1 MHVTHSIDELEHD
14 ALLLGELCLIG
25 VGLGAIDLEDEVEA
39 RDLLLDQ
46 APLVDPPRPLEKQ
59 RVRTDRHE
67 RVLVIGRDIRLEV
80 ERALGPREE
89 EIHRLL
95 DLHLEE
101 LLELVARQRP
111 KLDEDLSDLL
121 VATTDLGVDRSVQLL
136 LGDHPVFHEHV
147 AEPVA
152 AIDDRRI
159 RDLSPVEEDVAEA
172 AAVANA
178 QASGLLAHG
187 QELEHVGK
195 ACFLETAADRHL
207 CRARHHW
214 SSSINRAPGSGHSMI
229 NFSGSSGS
237 TSVAVRSISCVGRPG
252 AAGRTAWR
260 AADGLGPRPGPSAA
274 ATIRFAVPMT
284 PLTRAVSSDA

>member
-14 ALLLGELCLIG
+14 GVLLGELGLIG
-25 VGLGAIDLEDEVEA
+25 VGVGAMDLEEDVEA
-39 RDLLLDQ
+39 RNLLLDQ

-59 RVRTDRHE
+59 RLRTDRHE

-111 KLDEDLSDLL
+111 KLDEELSDLL

-159 RDLSPVEEDVAEA
+159 RDLSPVEEAVAEA

-178 QASGLLAHG
+178 PAACLLALLP
-187 QELEHVGK
+187 QLY
-195 ACFLETAADRHL
+195 
-207 CRARHHW
+207 
-214 SSSINRAPGSGHSMI
+214 
-229 NFSGSSGS
+229 
-237 TSVAVRSISCVGRPG
+237 
-252 AAGRTAWR
+252 
-260 AADGLGPRPGPSAA
+260 
-274 ATIRFAVPMT
+274 
-284 PLTRAVSSDA
+284 PLRMA